1 MNMKLLSTLAV
12 SVALTATL
20 ATPVLAQNAAV
31 VNGKAIPKA
40 KLDKM
45 LASAGQVANNP
56 ELRDRARDMLITRE
70 LINQEAIKRGVIN
83 NDGIQEQLEQARLN
97 ILVGAVFEDYIQREG
112 VTEAELKTAY
122 DQVKGQ
128 FSGKEYKVRHILVE
142 KEADAKSLIAKI
154 KAGEKFEDLAKANS
168 KDPGSAVN
176 GGDLNWMNPQALV
189 PEFSKAMVA
198 LDKGQMTDKPVKSQ
212 FGFHIIKLEDVRES
226 KVPTVAELKPQLIQ
240 MMAQDQNWQKAKFEE
255 MLAKLKSK
263 AKVQ

>member
-1 MNMKLLSTLAV
+1 MKLLSTLAV

>member
-1 MNMKLLSTLAV
+1 MKLLSTLAV

-20 ATPVLAQNAAV
+20 ATPVMAQNAAV

-112 VTEAELKTAY
+112 VTEAELKSAY
-122 DQVKGQ
+122 EQVKGQ
-128 FSGKEYKVRHILVE
+128 FSGKEYKVKHILVE

-255 MLAKLKSK
+255 MLTKLKSK

>member
-1 MNMKLLSTLAV
+1 MKLLSTLAV

-83 NDGIQEQLEQARLN
+83 NDGIQEQVEQARLN

-112 VTEAELKTAY
+112 VSEAELKTAY
-122 DQVKGQ
+122 DQVKSQ

-189 PEFSKAMVA
+189 PEFSKIGRAHV
-198 LDKGQMTDKPVKSQ
+198 
-212 FGFHIIKLEDVRES
+212 
-226 KVPTVAELKPQLIQ
+226 
-240 MMAQDQNWQKAKFEE
+240 
-255 MLAKLKSK
+255 
-263 AKVQ
+263 

>member
-1 MNMKLLSTLAV
+1 MKLLSTLAV

-122 DQVKGQ
+122 EQVKGQ
-128 FSGKEYKVRHILVE
+128 FSGKEYKVKHILVE

-240 MMAQDQNWQKAKFEE
+240 MMAQDQNWQKSKFEE

>member
-20 ATPVLAQNAAV
+20 ATPVMAQNAAV

-112 VTEAELKTAY
+112 VSEAELKTAY
-122 DQVKGQ
+122 EQVKGQ

-142 KEADAKSLIAKI
+142 KEAEAKSLIGRLHHRPPRPRGARRRR
-154 KAGEKFEDLAKANS
+154 ARGPL
-168 KDPGSAVN
+168 
-176 GGDLNWMNPQALV
+176 
-189 PEFSKAMVA
+189 
-198 LDKGQMTDKPVKSQ
+198 T
-212 FGFHIIKLEDVRES
+212 
-226 KVPTVAELKPQLIQ
+226 
-240 MMAQDQNWQKAKFEE
+240 
-255 MLAKLKSK
+255 
-263 AKVQ
+263 

>member
-122 DQVKGQ
+122 DQVKSQ

>member
-1 MNMKLLSTLAV
+1 MKLLSTLAV

-20 ATPVLAQNAAV
+20 VTPVLAQNAAV

>member
-1 MNMKLLSTLAV
+1 MKLLSTLAV

-112 VTEAELKTAY
+112 VSEAELKTAY
-122 DQVKGQ
+122 DQVKSQ

-226 KVPTVAELKPQLIQ
+226 KVPSVAELKPQLIQ

>member
-1 MNMKLLSTLAV
+1 MKLLSTLAV

-20 ATPVLAQNAAV
+20 ATPVMAQNAAV

-122 DQVKGQ
+122 EQVKGQ
-128 FSGKEYKVRHILVE
+128 FSGKEYKVKHILVE

-168 KDPGSAVN
+168 KDPGSALN

-226 KVPTVAELKPQLIQ
+226 KVPTIAELKPQLIQ

>member
-1 MNMKLLSTLAV
+1 MKLLSTLAV

-20 ATPVLAQNAAV
+20 VTPVLAQNAAV

-112 VTEAELKTAY
+112 VSEAELKTAY
-122 DQVKGQ
+122 DQVKSQ

>member
-1 MNMKLLSTLAV
+1 MKLLSTLAV

-20 ATPVLAQNAAV
+20 ATPVMAQNAAV

-112 VTEAELKTAY
+112 VTEAELKSAY
-122 DQVKGQ
+122 EQVKGQ
-128 FSGKEYKVRHILVE
+128 FSGKEYKVKHILVE

-255 MLAKLKSK
+255 MLAKVKSK

>member
-20 ATPVLAQNAAV
+20 ATPVMAQNAAV

-122 DQVKGQ
+122 EQVKGQ
-128 FSGKEYKVRHILVE
+128 FSGKEYKVKHILVE

>member
-122 DQVKGQ
+122 EQVKGQ
-128 FSGKEYKVRHILVE
+128 FSGKEYKVKHILVE

-226 KVPTVAELKPQLIQ
+226 KVPTVAELKSQLIQ

>member
-1 MNMKLLSTLAV
+1 MKLLSTLAV

-112 VTEAELKTAY
+112 VSEAELKTAY
-122 DQVKGQ
+122 EQVKGQ

-142 KEADAKSLIAKI
+142 KEAEAKSLIAKI

>member
-1 MNMKLLSTLAV
+1 MKLLSTLAV

-122 DQVKGQ
+122 EQVKGQ
-128 FSGKEYKVRHILVE
+128 FSGKEYKVKHILVE

-168 KDPGSAVN
+168 KDPGSAIN

>member
-1 MNMKLLSTLAV
+1 MKLLSTLAV

-112 VTEAELKTAY
+112 VSEAELKTAY
-122 DQVKGQ
+122 DQVKSQ

-142 KEADAKSLIAKI
+142 KEVDAKSLIAKI

>member
-1 MNMKLLSTLAV
+1 MKLLSTLAV

-20 ATPVLAQNAAV
+20 ATPVMAQNAAV

-112 VTEAELKTAY
+112 VTEAELKSAY
-122 DQVKGQ
+122 EQVKGQ
-128 FSGKEYKVRHILVE
+128 FSGKEYKVKHILVE

>member
-1 MNMKLLSTLAV
+1 MKLLSTLAV

-83 NDGIQEQLEQARLN
+83 NDGIQEQLEHARLN

-112 VTEAELKTAY
+112 VSEAELKTAY
-122 DQVKGQ
+122 DQVKSQ

>member
-112 VTEAELKTAY
+112 VSEAELKTAY
-122 DQVKGQ
+122 DQVKSQ

>member
-1 MNMKLLSTLAV
+1 MKLLSTLAV

-112 VTEAELKTAY
+112 VSEAELKTAY
-122 DQVKGQ
+122 DQVKSQ

>member
-1 MNMKLLSTLAV
+1 MKLLSTLAV

-20 ATPVLAQNAAV
+20 ATPVMAQNAAV

-122 DQVKGQ
+122 EQVKGQ
-128 FSGKEYKVRHILVE
+128 FSGKEYKVKHILVE

>member
-1 MNMKLLSTLAV
+1 
-12 SVALTATL
+12 
-20 ATPVLAQNAAV
+20 
-31 VNGKAIPKA
+31 
-40 KLDKM
+40 M

-112 VTEAELKTAY
+112 VSEAELKTAY
-122 DQVKGQ
+122 DQVKSQ

>member
-1 MNMKLLSTLAV
+1 MKLLSTLAV

-122 DQVKGQ
+122 EQVKGQ
-128 FSGKEYKVRHILVE
+128 FSGKEYKVKHILVE

>member
-1 MNMKLLSTLAV
+1 MKLLSTLAV

-142 KEADAKSLIAKI
+142 KDADAKSLIAKI

>member
-1 MNMKLLSTLAV
+1 MKLLSTLAV

-112 VTEAELKTAY
+112 VTESELKTAY

>member
-20 ATPVLAQNAAV
+20 ATPVMAQNAAV

-112 VTEAELKTAY
+112 VTEAELKSAY
-122 DQVKGQ
+122 EQVKGQ
-128 FSGKEYKVRHILVE
+128 FSGKEYKVKHILVE

>member
-1 MNMKLLSTLAV
+1 MKLLSTLAV

-20 ATPVLAQNAAV
+20 ATPVMAQNAAV

-112 VTEAELKTAY
+112 VTEAELKSAY
-122 DQVKGQ
+122 EQVKGQ
-128 FSGKEYKVRHILVE
+128 FSGKEYKVKHILVE

-176 GGDLNWMNPQALV
+176 GGDLNWMNPQELV

>member
-112 VTEAELKTAY
+112 VSEAELKTAY
-122 DQVKGQ
+122 DQVKSQ

-168 KDPGSAVN
+168 KDPGSTVN

-189 PEFSKAMVA
+189 PEFSKTMVA
-198 LDKGQMTDKPVKSQ
+198 LDKGQMT
-212 FGFHIIKLEDVRES
+212 
-226 KVPTVAELKPQLIQ
+226 
-240 MMAQDQNWQKAKFEE
+240 
-255 MLAKLKSK
+255 
-263 AKVQ
+263 

>member
-1 MNMKLLSTLAV
+1 MKLLSTLAV

-31 VNGKAIPKA
+31 VNGKAIPKT

-112 VTEAELKTAY
+112 VSEAELKTAY
-122 DQVKGQ
+122 DQVKSQ

>member
-45 LASAGQVANNP
+45 LASAGQVSNNP

-122 DQVKGQ
+122 EQVKGQ

-189 PEFSKAMVA
+189 PEFSKAMIA

>member
-1 MNMKLLSTLAV
+1 
-12 SVALTATL
+12 
-20 ATPVLAQNAAV
+20 VLAQNAAV

-112 VTEAELKTAY
+112 VSEAELKTAY
-122 DQVKGQ
+122 DQVKSQ

>member
-1 MNMKLLSTLAV
+1 MKLLTTLAV

-97 ILVGAVFEDYIQREG
+97 ILVGAVLEDYLQREG
-112 VTEAELKTAY
+112 VSEAELKTAY
-122 DQVKGQ
+122 DQVKSQ

>member
-1 MNMKLLSTLAV
+1 
-12 SVALTATL
+12 
-20 ATPVLAQNAAV
+20 
-31 VNGKAIPKA
+31 
-40 KLDKM
+40 
-45 LASAGQVANNP
+45 
-56 ELRDRARDMLITRE
+56 MLITRE

-122 DQVKGQ
+122 EQVKGQ
-128 FSGKEYKVRHILVE
+128 FSGKEYKVKHILVE

-154 KAGEKFEDLAKANS
+154 KAGEKFEDLAKAKS